1 MQQPDIEQFRLYL
14 IRQER
19 SVAMVKKH
27 IRDARCFLHLQMV
40 RESYGEYLNVFKAE
54 IPREIRIAEASAYG
68 QSIYEYDPK
77 GKAVEAFEG
86 LVGEGMGLSRV
97 QEQSGSLCKLP
108 HTASLHN
115 RQELPKDCRAAY
127 LEQVRRTSRGHPAL
141 AAGSVDLRFTK
152 RNNRTRLCRRQR
164 KICYALHTVSGHTG
178 CYLLGK
184 AEICRDESQEDGH
197 SEVEGQ
203 TPPCLGVPLPIHFR
217 PIL

>member
-1 MQQPDIEQFRLYL
+1 MRDLPRIPDSRIQHNEQ
-14 IRQER
+14 
-19 SVAMVKKH
+19 K
-27 IRDARCFLHLQMV
+27 
-40 RESYGEYLNVFKAE
+40 
-54 IPREIRIAEASAYG
+54 
-68 QSIYEYDPK
+68 
-77 GKAVEAFEG
+77 
-86 LVGEGMGLSRV
+86 GLSRV

-108 HTASLHN
+108 DTASVHSF
-115 RQELPKDCRAAY
+115 QELSKDCRAAY
-127 LEQVRRTSRGHPAL
+127 LEQVRGTSLGHPAL
-141 AAGSVDLRFTK
+141 AAGSADLRFTK
-152 RNNRTRLCRRQR
+152 GNNRARLCRRQR